1 MFKNLAPQVVA
12 AIVAAIT
19 SIATLLISS
28 LFKAFYEKHFHLF
41 KLEAEHRYEQRK
53 KIKEILSKNKIQLL
67 NCAESL
73 NHRLWNFSENYK
85 ENWHKLDGG
94 FKNISRYYYF
104 SSFVYRMVVFFSWI
118 RKIEREM
125 VYLDTTVSTKEDL
138 DFIKYLRL
146 LPQVFC
152 DLYLFEGFDYDKNY
166 ASDHF
171 FKNDFELMA
180 DCLIKENEICDFAK
194 FEKSCSK
201 HLPNLKSM
209 CQFLDGISPDENRLR
224 WDRLQVFHICL
235 MAFINAFGYDFQYTS
250 KDKIKRIVSSPRK
263 SRLMNNF
270 MGLLERDKI
279 NRQKEIKKIIKAIR

>member
-12 AIVAAIT
+12 AIVAAAT
-19 SIATLLISS
+19 SVATLLVSS

-85 ENWHKLDGG
+85 ENWHKLDGA
-94 FKNISRYYYF
+94 FKNISKSYYF

-118 RKIEREM
+118 RKIEQEM
-125 VYLDTTVSTKEDL
+125 VYLDTTISTKEDL

-180 DCLIKENEICDFAK
+180 DCLTKEGEICDFAE
-194 FEKSCSK
+194 FEKSFSK
-201 HLPNLKSM
+201 HLPYLKSM
-209 CQFLDGISPDENRLR
+209 CLFLDGISPDESRLR
-224 WDRLQVFHICL
+224 WDRLQMFHISL
-235 MAFINAFGYDFQYTS
+235 MAFINTFGYDFQYTS
-250 KDKIKRIVSSPRK
+250 KDKIRRIVSSPRK
-263 SRLMNNF
+263 SKLINNYI
-270 MGLLERDKI
+270 GLLERDKI
-279 NRQKEIKKIIKAIR
+279 HRQKELKKVIKAIR